1 MTEAAQADPFARQRL
16 IEGWDQDRIRTAT
29 AVVAGSGALGNE
41 VAKNLAL
48 AGAGRLILCDPDVVE
63 PSNLSRCVL
72 FTRDDVGRPKVEAAA
87 AALAALAPATQVVAR
102 RATLASG
109 VGLGELACAQIVL
122 GCLDSRQAR
131 QELLGRCA
139 LAGAPLVDGGT
150 GPWSGEV
157 RVRTGPEE
165 GCYVCSLTPYERGES
180 DVPRSCAEIQ
190 PPGHE
195 PASIAIT
202 ALTAAWMTT
211 TAMRIL
217 LALPV
222 TYPALRID
230 AVTGSTAQ
238 LKLPRDPQCPY
249 HEPPPGVD
257 RQLEVT
263 NHDTVA
269 DFLAAVPHAVD
280 AHAWAAFSVTF
291 SCLRC
296 GAKTGYDEE
305 RKAAGLS
312 RCAQCGAVI
321 RHRVSSNLVEADP
334 SASLR
339 ALGVAPREILRVR
352 TAEGGIQ
359 WVKLA
364 G

>member
-1 MTEAAQADPFARQRL
+1 MTDAPQADVFARQRL
-16 IEGWDQDRIRTAT
+16 IPGWSQHRIGS
-29 AVVAGSGALGNE
+29 AVAVIAGVGALGNE

-72 FTRDDVGRPKVEAAA
+72 FGRDDVGRPKVDAAA
-87 AALAALAPATQVVAR
+87 AALATLRSGTEVVTR
-102 RATLASG
+102 QASLTAG
-109 VGLGELACAQIVL
+109 IGLGELAAAQIVL
-122 GCLDSRQAR
+122 GCLDSRQSR

-139 LAGAPLVDGGT
+139 MAGAALVDGGT

-157 RVRTGPEE
+157 RLRTHPEA
-165 GCYVCSLTPYERGES
+165 GCYVCSLTHYERGES

-202 ALTAAWMTT
+202 ALVAAWMTT
-211 TAMRIL
+211 AALRIL

-222 TYPALRID
+222 GYPAVRID
-230 AVTGSTAQ
+230 AVTGSAAP
-238 LKLPRDPQCPY
+238 LLIRRDPQCPY
-249 HEPPPGVD
+249 HQPAVRVD
-257 RQLEVT
+257 RRL
-263 NHDTVA
+263 DVA
-269 DFLAAVPHAVD
+269 NDARVAELLAAVPGAVD
-280 AHAWAAFSVTF
+280 VHAWSAFSVTS

-296 GAKTGYDEE
+296 GTRPGYDNA

-312 RCAQCGAVI
+312 RCAECGAFV
-321 RHRVSSNLVEADP
+321 RHRKSSNLAEADP
-334 SASLR
+334 GARLS
-339 ALGVAPREILRVR
+339 ALGVAPREIFRVR
-352 TAEGGIQ
+352 TGGGAQ
-359 WVKLA
+359 WVELA